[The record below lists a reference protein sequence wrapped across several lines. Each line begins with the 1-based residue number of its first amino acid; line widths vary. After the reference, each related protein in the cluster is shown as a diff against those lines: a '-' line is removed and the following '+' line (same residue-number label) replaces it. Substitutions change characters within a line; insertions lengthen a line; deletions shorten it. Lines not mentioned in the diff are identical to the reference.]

1 MRLENR
7 SVSLVM
13 AGILLL
19 SAALPLVNVK
29 AQENTV
35 NLTWFGFTAFEIAN
49 PDYSSVIYTNPNIWL
64 YNQSSAFDVQLKPQY
79 ESPEALANFLKE
91 KNSRNVVITLTN
103 DHPDEIGD
111 LFELAKAFQD
121 VNLEYRIVA
130 QSDLARNWLV
140 PELEKKGID
149 PDVVLRIGYGGKVTV
164 GDVRII
170 ATLALHGSM
179 PWPVSMVIE
188 LNGVRIWH
196 TGGTAVFS
204 DMRLIDTLYDP
215 QIALISITDAQF
227 SMGPME
233 AGYAT
238 RLIRPEIAIPTHYLS
253 SSGQVPNVSTLEEVE
268 EFKKYVE
275 KFSFDKVRV
284 EVLTIGEPF
293 SYAAKDVPEDDSQ
306 SRGDD
311 QSIAGVK
318 GDSSMYLAATGA
330 GMFFAGIAV
339 AKVWSRRK

>member
-7 SVSLVM
+7 SVPLVM

-19 SAALPLVNVK
+19 SAAIPLVNVK

-35 NLTWFGFTAFEIAN
+35 NLTWFGFTAFEIAT

-64 YNQSSAFDVQLKPQY
+64 YNQSSAFGVKLKPQY
-79 ESPEALANFLKE
+79 ESPEALADFLKE
-91 KNSRNVVITLTN
+91 KNSKDIVITLTN

-111 LFELAKAFQD
+111 LFELAKAFQEA
-121 VNLEYRIVA
+121 NLDYRIVA
-130 QSDLARNWLV
+130 QSDLARNWLI

-149 PDVVLRIGYGGKVTV
+149 PNAVLRIGYGGKVTV

-179 PWPVSMVIE
+179 PWPISMVIE
-188 LNGVRIWH
+188 IDGVRIWH
-196 TGGTAVFS
+196 TGGTAIFS
-204 DMRLIDTLYDP
+204 DMRLIDNLYDP

-238 RLIRPEIAIPTHYLS
+238 RLIRPEIAIPTHYLAS
-253 SSGQVPNVSTLEEVE
+253 NEQFPNVSTLEEVE

-293 SYAAKDVPEDDSQ
+293 SYTAKIMS
-306 SRGDD
+306 
-311 QSIAGVK
+311 K
-318 GDSSMYLAATGA
+318 GDNQPVAEVKSDSPLYLAATGA

-339 AKVWSRRK
+339 AKMWSRRK